1 VENLVVTRPEGPA
14 TTAAAED
21 GTADMAAG
29 TTTDA
34 VGLIG
39 GTTTDAAVDV
49 SEDPT
54 NRNQAT
60 GPATIVEPTISRAEP
75 RATSAALT
83 HETVVAEATDVDL
96 GKTDGLVA
104 EATGVDLDRTA
115 DTVAEAT
122 GVDLDRTADTVAEAT
137 GVDLDRTADTVAE
150 ATGVDLDKTE
160 TAEAT
165 DMGLDKIAEADGTVE
180 KAGFGPRVPEAPSE
194 NPEGNPMVTRTTV
207 AQRPSVAHE
216 AMTIEGGEHG

>member
-1 VENLVVTRPEGPA
+1 VENLVVTRPEGPV

-21 GTADMAAG
+21 VTADLAAG
-29 TTTDA
+29 TTTDG

-39 GTTTDAAVDV
+39 GTTTDAAVDA

-75 RATSAALT
+75 RATSVALT

-104 EATGVDLDRTA
+104 EATGVGLDRTA

-122 GVDLDRTADTVAEAT
+122 D
-137 GVDLDRTADTVAE
+137 VDLDRTADTVAE

-165 DMGLDKIAEADGTVE
+165 DVDLDKTETAEATDVGLDKIAEADGTVE

-194 NPEGNPMVTRTTV
+194 NPEGNPMVTRTTA